1 MRTNLFNEYHIKHFK
16 VREKITISTKTF
28 KILHKTITA
37 TLYTLFFSFAHL

>member
-16 VREKITISTKTF
+16 VREKITIFTKTF
-28 KILHKTITA
+28 KIHKTITA